1 MNKVLKYTLYGVGG
15 AVLLVGAAAGY
26 LAATFNPNDYKD
38 EIVRAVKDSKQ
49 RTLKLDGDIRL
60 SFFPKLGA
68 ELGRV
73 ALSEYRSEQPFASV
87 EALHASLALMPLL
100 HGEAVVD
107 EVSVSGLKATLVKR
121 KDGSFN
127 IDDLLSGGGESSG
140 SKVKFDIA
148 GVQVANAELD
158 YLDEASGARYDLHAL
173 TLSTGRIAN
182 GATSPLQLSV
192 QIKANQPK
200 LDVTVQAKTQLTL
213 DLDRKHH
220 KLAGLELQASGTALD
235 IANLAV
241 KVAGDVDA
249 DLGAQAIRADRLT
262 MSATGVQAGNPFDAK
277 LDVPSLVLEGEQFSA
292 ERLQLMARLNGA
304 NAIAATLTLPKLSG
318 TAQSFGSQALTLAFD
333 ATGDKLP
340 GKHVS
345 STMRG
350 GFDFNSE
357 KQVFDL
363 VLAGGLLQSQVKAKV
378 AVSNFADPFIRFD
391 ADVDQFDAD
400 LYFPP
405 GNPPKGKEPEQP
417 FDLSALKALNLEGKL
432 HLGAL
437 TAARIKSRDIV
448 VGVKARRG
456 MVTIAPF
463 SARLYGGGMSGAVS
477 VNAAPQIPVFTVNQT
492 LTGIDVAPL
501 LKDAADFDTLEGHGT
516 VGLNVTAT
524 GNKVSALKKSL
535 NGNVALNL
543 ADGAIKGINIAKKLR
558 DVGIGGKSQT
568 QDANKAEKTDFSE
581 LKASFKVSNG
591 VAHNDDLSMKSPLLR
606 LSGNGDIDIGN
617 DRMNYLAKATLVK
630 TLEGQGGQ
638 DNLAGL
644 TVPVRAQGP
653 FTALKYSL
661 DFAAAVSDSTKQ
673 KIQAKKEEVKTRLQ
687 DELKGG
693 LKGLFR

>member
-1 MNKVLKYTLYGVGG
+1 
-15 AVLLVGAAAGY
+15 VLLVGAAAGY